1 MAGSKRCTSKRRKR
15 EREKKRKEKEK
26 EEKWGSKSFFS
37 YAQWSFFG
45 YIKLTVSRLIIS
57 AIICDQSF
65 NGESIWRLVRAK
77 YAPNPIL
84 TTFSNTSGRP
94 KDIKR

>member
-1 MAGSKRCTSKRRKR
+1 MAGSKRCALKRRKR

-26 EEKWGSKSFFS
+26 GGKMGIKIVFS
-37 YAQWSFFG
+37 YVQWSFFG

-57 AIICDQSF
+57 AIICDQSI

-77 YAPNPIL
+77 YAPPPFWQLFQIPL
-84 TTFSNTSGRP
+84 VVLR
-94 KDIKR
+94 I